1 MNCTI
6 ELTLSNGDVL
16 TIQDVSAMYYDE
28 GMKKL
33 VINYKTDN
41 TNTHFYLKPVDLFW
55 LEVVSA
61 SND

>member
-16 TIQDVSAMYYDE
+16 TIQDVTAIYYDE
-28 GMKKL
+28 GL
-33 VINYKTDN
+33 RRIVINYMTESM
-41 TNTHFYLKPVDLFW
+41 NTHFYLKPVDLFW

-61 SND
+61 SNN